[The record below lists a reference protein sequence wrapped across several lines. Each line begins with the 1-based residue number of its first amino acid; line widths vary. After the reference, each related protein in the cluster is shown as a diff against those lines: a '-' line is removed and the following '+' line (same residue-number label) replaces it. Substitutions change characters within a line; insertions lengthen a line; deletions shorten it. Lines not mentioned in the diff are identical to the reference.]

1 MYKAQVYMPS
11 QVSCKVVQHGLYTVW
26 ESERESETTVGGPRK
41 HHNVLCSTKIATLS
55 LDYRSEVVQVVRL
68 PSDNPETRF
77 RMHLV
82 SHQIRVTTSR
92 HCSHKVSEMS
102 RNCLSTS
109 VDNPTDIPAVSPECV
124 LCRRSMLV
132 REVISTTEIYRR
144 ATVSRL

>member
-1 MYKAQVYMPS
+1 MFSNAY
-11 QVSCKVVQHGLYTVW
+11 VQGTGVHVFSGLVQSGATR
-26 ESERESETTVGGPRK
+26 SLHCLGIRERESETTVGGPRK
-41 HHNVLCSTKIATLS
+41 HHNVLCSTKNATLS

-132 REVISTTEIYRR
+132 REVI
-144 ATVSRL
+144 